1 MSKSHNSPRID
12 SYKGL
17 QLDTFQREAIE
28 AIARGES
35 VIVAAPTGAGKTLI
49 AEYALD
55 QALKNGKKIIYTSP
69 IKALSNQK
77 YRDFSNLYPGQ
88 VGVTT
93 GDVSLRPDA
102 PAVIMTTEIFRN
114 TIFESP
120 HRLDDVS
127 YVIFD
132 EIHFMDDKDRG
143 TVWEESLIFAPE
155 QIKFVALSATVSN
168 LPQVTSWLESIR
180 PGVLKVIVEKTRP
193 IPLEIFIADVEEG
206 IRPFGAGSFKKMK
219 ARTRQA
225 RRKEI
230 RSIPERFRNFHI
242 KLVHDIHKL
251 RELPCLFFLFS
262 RNACERIAESCCRLD
277 FYDSDQAR
285 ERALNDYDDLVH
297 FYQLDARDEMV
308 SFIRKL
314 LSKGISF
321 HHAGLLPV
329 LKEIVEQLFGK
340 GHVRMLFATETF
352 ALGVNMPARSVAFEG
367 IRKFDGTG
375 RVPLQTRQFMQMAGR
390 AGRRGMDM
398 AGSVY
403 VTFDPIL
410 DDANV
415 AKNIILGEVEPIRS
429 QFNLS
434 YATLLNLYKHL
445 GPRIFEA
452 CKQSFANFCGQEQ
465 PRKSHARKGKR
476 DKRRHKKGHRRDKN
490 RFSQNR
496 SENVGLSGFAGMIEQ
511 VRQKL
516 DLLTN
521 FDYIRPDADDPAD
534 RLTEKGYFA
543 AQIYGSEL
551 SASEILYDGLLDQ
564 LSPEKLAVVFTALVY
579 ESRPDSIP
587 AAFDAKKHFGKTQR
601 RLNRIV
607 SKIAEAEKNY
617 KIRDQSR
624 GIDWNLSGVVW
635 AWAKGE
641 SFDTLRSMT
650 NVSDG
655 DIVRTLRQTLQLM
668 RMVSYPLKK
677 NSNPMKPSFRKVGQ
691 RISVAMDMIRRD
703 LVDAEWQLRAQDD
716 DFEDSSES
724 LEDSRFDED
733 EEPTRGQGLDQ
744 YPEPRSRQETSPSS
758 NGKRR
763 LPESLR
769 NLPYE
774 LPSFGGDS

>member
-1 MSKSHNSPRID
+1 MSKSYNSPRID

-55 QALKNGKKIIYTSP
+55 RALKEGKKIIYTSP

-93 GDVSLRPDA
+93 GDVSIRPDA
-102 PAVIMTTEIFRN
+102 PVVIMTTEIFRN

-155 QIKFVALSATVSN
+155 QIKIVALSATVSN
-168 LPQVTSWLESIR
+168 LPQLTGWLESIR
-180 PGVLKVIVEKTRP
+180 PGVMKVIIEKTRP

-206 IRPFGAGSFKKMK
+206 IRPFNAGSFKKMK
-219 ARTRQA
+219 SRTRQA

-230 RSIPERFRNFHI
+230 RSIPDRFRSFHI
-242 KLVHDIHKL
+242 KLVNDIHKL
-251 RELPCLFFLFS
+251 RQLPCLFFLFS
-262 RNACERIAESCCRLD
+262 RKACERIAESCCRLD
-277 FYDSDQAR
+277 FYDSDEDR
-285 ERALNDYDDLVH
+285 HRALNDYDDLVH
-297 FYQLDARDEMV
+297 FYQLDERDEMV

-314 LSKGISF
+314 LSRGISF

-375 RVPLQTRQFMQMAGR
+375 RVPLLTRQFMQMAGR

-415 AKNIILGEVEPIRS
+415 ARDIILGEVEPIRS

-452 CKQSFANFCGQEQ
+452 CKQSFANYCGEQE
-465 PRKSHARKGKR
+465 PKRSHVKKGKGKR
-476 DKRRHKKGHRRDKN
+476 DKRRNRMGYRGQKN
-490 RFSQNR
+490 RFHKSR
-496 SENVGLSGFAGMIEQ
+496 SEKVALSGFAGMIEQ

-516 DLLTN
+516 DLLTD
-521 FDYIRPDADDPAD
+521 FDYVRPDANDPAD
-534 RLTEKGYFA
+534 RLTEKGHFA

-551 SASEILYDGLLDQ
+551 AASEILYDGLLDQ

-587 AAFDAKKHFGKTQR
+587 APFDAKKHFGKTQR

-607 SKIAEAEKNY
+607 SNIAESEKKY

-641 SFDTLRSMT
+641 TFDTLRSLT

-655 DIVRTLRQTLQLM
+655 DVVRTLRQTLQLM
-668 RMVSYPLKK
+668 RMVSYPLKR
-677 NSNPMKPSFRKVGQ
+677 NTNPMKPQFRKVGQ

-703 LVDAEWQLRAQDD
+703 LVDAEWQLRVQDD

-724 LEDSRFDED
+724 LEDSHYDD
-733 EEPTRGQGLDQ
+733 YEEPDRNQGLDR
-744 YPEPRSRQETSPSS
+744 YPEPRSRDDEPSRAS
-758 NGKRR
+758 GKR
-763 LPESLR
+763 
-769 NLPYE
+769 E
-774 LPSFGGDS
+774 LP

>member
-1 MSKSHNSPRID
+1 MSKSHDSPKIE

-55 QALKNGKKIIYTSP
+55 QALKEGKKIIYTSP

-93 GDVSLRPDA
+93 GDVSIRPDA

-120 HRLDDVS
+120 HRLDEVS

-132 EIHFMDDKDRG
+132 EIHFMDDRDRG

-155 QIKFVALSATVSN
+155 QIKIVALSATVSN
-168 LPQVTSWLESIR
+168 LGQLTGWLESVR
-180 PGVLKVIVEKTRP
+180 TGPLKVIVEKTRP

-206 IRPFGAGSFKKMK
+206 IRPFLPGSFKKLK
-219 ARTRQA
+219 SRTRQA

-230 RSIPERFRNFHI
+230 KSIPERFRNFHI
-242 KLVHDIHKL
+242 RLVNDILKL
-251 RELPCLFFLFS
+251 RQLPCLFFLFS

-277 FYDSDQAR
+277 FYDSEQAR
-285 ERALNDYDDLVH
+285 ERALNDFDDLVH
-297 FYQLDARDEMV
+297 FYQLDKRDEMV
-308 SFIRKL
+308 YFLRKL
-314 LSKGISF
+314 LAKGISF

-340 GHVRMLFATETF
+340 GHIRMLFATETF
-352 ALGVNMPARSVAFEG
+352 ALGVNMPARAVAFEG

-410 DDANV
+410 DEAHV
-415 AKNIILGEVEPIRS
+415 ARNIILGEVEPIRS

-445 GPRIFEA
+445 GHRIFEA
-452 CKQSFANFCGQEQ
+452 CKQSFANYCGQEQ
-465 PRKSHARKGKR
+465 PKRTRSRRGKR
-476 DKRRHKKGHRRDKN
+476 DKKRGKGGRRGQKN
-490 RFSQNR
+490 RFHKSR
-496 SENVGLSGFAGMIEQ
+496 SETVGGSGFAGMIEQ

-516 DLLTN
+516 DLLADL
-521 FDYIRPDADDPAD
+521 DYIRPEADDPGD
-534 RLTEKGYFA
+534 RLTEKGQFA

-551 SASEILYDGLLDQ
+551 AASEILYEGVLDQ

-579 ESRPDSIP
+579 ESRPDSVP
-587 AAFDAKKHFGKTQR
+587 APFDAKRVFGKTQR

-607 SKIAEAEKNY
+607 ANITENEKNY
-617 KIRDQSR
+617 KIRDFSR

-641 SFDTLRSMT
+641 SFDALRSLT

-677 NSNPMKPSFRKVGQ
+677 YPDPMKPQFRKIGQ
-691 RISVAMDMIRRD
+691 RISVAMDMIKRD
-703 LVDAEWQLRAQDD
+703 LVDAEWQLRVQEDELEESDD
-716 DFEDSSES
+716 S
-724 LEDSRFDED
+724 LEDSR
-733 EEPTRGQGLDQ
+733 EESAAVSQPGQGLER
-744 YPEPRSRQETSPSS
+744 YPEPQSRESTTHPQ
-758 NGKRR
+758 GKRE

-769 NLPYE
+769 HLPYE